1 MLAADPVAP
10 QRAGTSITFTALASG
25 GKAPYQY
32 RWWVHDGT
40 SWQMLRDWTPSST
53 LTWTPTTADAASRIA
68 VWVKNADSV
77 TTAWDGSASMPF
89 VIQ

>member
-1 MLAADPVAP
+1 MPPPRTACCRPRD
-10 QRAGTSITFTALASG
+10 RFAGRSSRRS
-25 GKAPYQY
+25 PYQY
-32 RWWVHDGT
+32 RWWVYDGT

-53 LTWTPTTADAASRIA
+53 LTWTPTTADAAYRIT